1 MKTELEKGH
10 ALKMKEHIKA
20 LFDEAKTVKS
30 GSTTY
35 WQLRCLYLEK
45 SIDPLYSDEERKN
58 AADLHLILSRR

>member
-10 ALKMKEHIKA
+10 ERKMKDHIKD

-30 GSTTY
+30 GSITY

-45 SIDPLYSDEERKN
+45 SIDPTYSDEERKN
-58 AADLHLILSRR
+58 ASSLYYILSRR